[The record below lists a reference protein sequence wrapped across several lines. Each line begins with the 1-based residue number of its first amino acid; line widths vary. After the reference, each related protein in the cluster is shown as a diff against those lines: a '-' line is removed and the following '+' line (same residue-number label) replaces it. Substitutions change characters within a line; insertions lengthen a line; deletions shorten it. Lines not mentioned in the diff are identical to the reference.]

1 MRAHRTT
8 KNRRTIAGR
17 KNESG
22 MAILEFA
29 MSLVFVVPLLVGVV
43 DFSMYLRAG
52 HALSQAAREGT
63 ILAARGT
70 DPAPTVLNY
79 LQSAG
84 YDPDKAT
91 VEVTDTAV
99 IGSET
104 TVRVGYD
111 LTGHVVLPWESML
124 PAVAQLEITNSAR
137 RL

>member
-1 MRAHRTT
+1 
-8 KNRRTIAGR
+8 
-17 KNESG
+17 
-22 MAILEFA
+22 MAVLEFA
-29 MSLVFVVPLLVGVV
+29 MALLFMLPLMVGVV

-52 HALSQAAREGT
+52 HALSRAAREGT

-84 YDPDKAT
+84 LNPDKAT
-91 VEVTDTAV
+91 VQVTDTAV

-111 LTGHVVLPWESML
+111 LTDHVVLPWESML
-124 PAVAQLEITNSAR
+124 PAVTHLEITNSAR